1 MRFGFR
7 SNKPNKKSIEIIVYL
22 FLIFAISCWLFSSVA
37 LAQEASQP
45 EQIILTWTANP
56 TTTQTIT
63 WLMPHN
69 SLARVQYLK
78 VEEFENN
85 FDSAQ
90 QLEVQGTIFDS
101 NKALYLYTA
110 NLTGLA
116 PDTRYVYR
124 VGKEGAWSQPTVF
137 TTAAETENFSFL
149 YMGDIQSGYPDW
161 GSMLD
166 SVYETHPD
174 IKFTLLGGDLTDKG
188 YDVEEWGEFLDAATN
203 VFSRIP
209 AMPTLGNHDGLMYQ
223 KFFALPNNGPAG
235 LEQEF
240 YSFDYGNAHFVILN
254 SGNNTSAT
262 VKQGL
267 QQDRETTDKKWKFVV
282 FHHPAYPATFDYKGI
297 DESIRENWVP
307 ILEQNGVDM
316 VFVGHQ
322 HVYMRTH
329 PIFQGEVQSDS
340 YGIVYVMGNA
350 GSKFYAGGSDFP
362 YIASEQAGNN
372 YQVIDLD
379 GDVLTLTSREAD
391 GELIETYIIDKS
403 TQIHPEKPKY
413 NIIPKTDPVY
423 SIETTVDGI
432 KTMAV
437 NPNQA
442 GFKYFTV
449 HIEPIVEHEGT
460 ETAVFTQL
468 RNGVQLQLNALVAD
482 FDLTKAA
489 QAGFNIKDDDIIK
502 VYLVDDLN
510 NAIDF
515 NPTILH

>member
-1 MRFGFR
+1 MGRSYGACVKNEGVCGNETPEFKYNN
-7 SNKPNKKSIEIIVYL
+7 SNKRSMEIIICLCLMFVV
-22 FLIFAISCWLFSSVA
+22 SCGPFFFCCLGTGGFTA
-37 LAQEASQP
+37 GTNY
-45 EQIILTWTANP
+45 LTWTANP

-209 AMPTLGNHDGLMYQ
+209 AIPTLGNHDGLMYQ
-223 KFFALPNNGPAG
+223 KFLHCQTMALLAWSK
-235 LEQEF
+235 EF

-262 VKQGL
+262 VKQWL
-267 QQDRETTDKKWKFVV
+267 QQDLETTDKM
-282 FHHPAYPATFDYKGI
+282 
-297 DESIRENWVP
+297 EIRCFSSSR
-307 ILEQNGVDM
+307 LSG
-316 VFVGHQ
+316 
-322 HVYMRTH
+322 
-329 PIFQGEVQSDS
+329 
-340 YGIVYVMGNA
+340 
-350 GSKFYAGGSDFP
+350 
-362 YIASEQAGNN
+362 YI
-372 YQVIDLD
+372 
-379 GDVLTLTSREAD
+379 
-391 GELIETYIIDKS
+391 
-403 TQIHPEKPKY
+403 
-413 NIIPKTDPVY
+413 
-423 SIETTVDGI
+423 
-432 KTMAV
+432 
-437 NPNQA
+437 
-442 GFKYFTV
+442 
-449 HIEPIVEHEGT
+449 
-460 ETAVFTQL
+460 
-468 RNGVQLQLNALVAD
+468 
-482 FDLTKAA
+482 
-489 QAGFNIKDDDIIK
+489 
-502 VYLVDDLN
+502 
-510 NAIDF
+510 
-515 NPTILH
+515 